1 MSRDCA
7 YANHE
12 SENSKLEKTAID
24 CIANMKVEIIELKD
38 NIIRLSPND
47 QVVVELVNLKQEI
60 NIVKTVNAEN

>member
-12 SENSKLEKTAID
+12 SENSKLEKAVID
-24 CIANMKVEIIELKD
+24 CIPNMKEEIIELKYT
-38 NIIRLSPND
+38 IIRLSSNN
-47 QVVVELVNLKQEI
+47 QVVGEFVNLKQEI